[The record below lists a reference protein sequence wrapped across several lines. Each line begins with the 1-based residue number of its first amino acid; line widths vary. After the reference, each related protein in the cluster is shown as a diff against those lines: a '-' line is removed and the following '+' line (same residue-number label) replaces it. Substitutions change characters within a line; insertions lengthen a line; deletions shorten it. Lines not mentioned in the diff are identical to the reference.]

1 MARLLTVV
9 NERKKAR
16 NEYRKH
22 LEDLYIAECKAA
34 EDTQLQADLE
44 ARRENG
50 EKTPL
55 TPLELKE
62 MLKARTEKKVQKIN
76 HIKEELIEKFESDSA
91 EVAPLLDEA
100 DITFVAQSQVKL
112 SQREILRMHVKNHG
126 DLSLK

>member
-1 MARLLTVV
+1 
-9 NERKKAR
+9 
-16 NEYRKH
+16 
-22 LEDLYIAECKAA
+22 
-34 EDTQLQADLE
+34 
-44 ARRENG
+44 
-50 EKTPL
+50 
-55 TPLELKE
+55 